1 MTYNDFKVQTEIP
14 VYWGDMDALRH
25 VNNVKYVQWGE
36 VARVDFLNATGMYG
50 HKEHYAIIGFQS
62 VKYIAPAFY
71 PDTMQ
76 IGTAVEEI
84 KEDRI
89 ILKSYFFSKTH
100 NKLLAIKTHEVY
112 LLDMQS
118 HKKINLPEDVV
129 EWITPFKRL

>member
-14 VYWGDMDALRH
+14 VYWGDMDALQH

-36 VARVDFLNATGMYG
+36 VARLDFLHASGLYG
-50 HKEHYAIIGFQS
+50 HSDHYAIIGFQS

-76 IGTAVEEI
+76 IGTQVDEI
-84 KEDRI
+84 REDRF

-100 NKLLAIKTHEVY
+100 HKLLAIKTHQVY
-112 LLDMQS
+112 LLDRQT
-118 HKKINLPEDVV
+118 HKKINLSAEV
-129 EWITPFKRL
+129 EKLIISFKRS